1 MFMLLGN
8 CLKSSR
14 VSAVLKSHGIDYEK
28 TSRRDIRHAFFEANF
43 RYFSANGISL
53 LFFTANT
60 HNPSDDS
67 KCFKN
72 ISKVKQLE
80 IFMKRREIY
89 LYFLKGRS
97 YMCK

>member
-1 MFMLLGN
+1 MRKL
-8 CLKSSR
+8 
-14 VSAVLKSHGIDYEK
+14 
-28 TSRRDIRHAFFEANF
+28 HAEISDMPFSKRIFVIF
-43 RYFSANGISL
+43 QQMRYLCCFL
-53 LFFTANT
+53 TANT
-60 HNPSDDS
+60 HNPSDDLN
-67 KCFKN
+67 CFKN